1 MTIDRQDFDFVRDLL
16 HERSGV
22 ALDSGKGYL
31 VEARLTPVAEKA
43 GFASIRDLV
52 SQLRQGETDSLH
64 AKVVEALTTN
74 ETLFFR
80 DVHPFHAL
88 RSSILPELI
97 EKRSTQRRLNVWCA
111 AAASGQEPYSLAM
124 VLAEH
129 FPQLASWDVRLIAS
143 DISDAVLER
152 AARGTYSQLEVN
164 RGLPA
169 PMLVKYFRQEGND
182 WQVSDEILRR
192 VEFRNINLSEEW
204 PPLPPMDVVFMR
216 NVLIYFNPETKKTIL
231 GKVRQILRPDGYL
244 FLGSAETTINLDSKF
259 KRVEF
264 DRTVVYA
271 LREPMLAR

>member
-1 MTIDRQDFDFVRDLL
+1 MTIDKQDFEFVRDLL
-16 HERSGV
+16 RQRSGV

-52 SQLRQGETDSLH
+52 SQLRQGDTDSLH

-80 DVHPFHAL
+80 DVHPFNAL

-129 FPQLASWDVRLIAS
+129 FPQLASWNVRLIAS

-152 AARGTYSQLEVN
+152 AARGTYSQLEIN

-169 PMLVKYFRQEGND
+169 PMLVKYFRQEGGD
-182 WQVSDEILRR
+182 WQISDEIRRR

-216 NVLIYFNPETKKTIL
+216 NVLIYFNLEIKRAIL

-244 FLGSAETTINLDSKF
+244 FLGSAETTINIDPEF

-271 LREPMLAR
+271 HQERDSPP

>member
-1 MTIDRQDFDFVRDLL
+1 VTIDKQDFEFVRDLL
-16 HERSGV
+16 RQRSGV

-52 SQLRQGETDSLH
+52 SQLRQGDTDSLH

-80 DVHPFHAL
+80 DVHPFNTL

-129 FPQLASWDVRLIAS
+129 FPQLASWNVRLIAS

-169 PMLVKYFRQEGND
+169 PMLVKYFRQEGGD
-182 WQVSDEILRR
+182 WQISDEIRRR

-216 NVLIYFNPETKKTIL
+216 NVLIYFNLEIKRAIL

-244 FLGSAETTINLDSKF
+244 FLGSAETTINIDPEF

-271 LREPMLAR
+271 HQERDSPP

>member
-1 MTIDRQDFDFVRDLL
+1 MTIDKQDFEFVRDLL
-16 HERSGV
+16 RQRSGV

-52 SQLRQGETDSLH
+52 SQLRQGDTDSLH

-88 RSSILPELI
+88 SGSILPELI
-97 EKRSTQRRLNVWCA
+97 EKRSAQRRLNVWCA

-129 FPQLASWDVRLIAS
+129 FPQLASWNVRLIAS

-152 AARGTYSQLEVN
+152 AARGTYSQLEIN

-169 PMLVKYFRQEGND
+169 LMLVKYFRQEGGD
-182 WQVSDEILRR
+182 WQISDEIRRR

-216 NVLIYFNPETKKTIL
+216 NVLIYFNLEIKRVIL

-244 FLGSAETTINLDSKF
+244 FLGSAETTINIDPEF

-271 LREPMLAR
+271 HQERDSPP